1 MTTLGL
7 RSPSPGYEMDF
18 GVVESVNGH
27 LSKNK
32 LVAARKQKSKWR
44 PISLRML
51 DDSLGPQKSE
61 SGL

>member
-27 LSKNK
+27 LSKK
-32 LVAARKQKSKWR
+32 QVGRSTETKIKMAPDLVE
-44 PISLRML
+44 
-51 DDSLGPQKSE
+51 DVG
-61 SGL
+61 